1 MNLSRVKPAIL
12 SSKRVLVVKPRT
24 VYSASLPARCTNI
37 GASLSI
43 VDFSFYLLFACISN
57 LQKINIKN
65 CEIISETMSQVQ
77 NNPYGNL
84 SSQVHNAL
92 NELES
97 SDFHYEPQNANE
109 IFKLENSVQIFF
121 VSASGHVST
130 FSAPETLRIFK
141 FHQSPEDPD
150 TVGYFLQVGGWTHPL
165 IAGASPCLQAENG
178 AIMFPNQRLS
188 QCCQVRLHNY
198 SQGQWIR
205 GKQGGQTD
213 QESCQLS
220 CQQSHSQ
227 YIS

>member
-1 MNLSRVKPAIL
+1 
-12 SSKRVLVVKPRT
+12 
-24 VYSASLPARCTNI
+24 
-37 GASLSI
+37 
-43 VDFSFYLLFACISN
+43 
-57 LQKINIKN
+57 
-65 CEIISETMSQVQ
+65 MSQVQ

-178 AIMFPNQRLS
+178 ACL
-188 QCCQVRLHNY
+188 
-198 SQGQWIR
+198 
-205 GKQGGQTD
+205 
-213 QESCQLS
+213 
-220 CQQSHSQ
+220 
-227 YIS
+227 